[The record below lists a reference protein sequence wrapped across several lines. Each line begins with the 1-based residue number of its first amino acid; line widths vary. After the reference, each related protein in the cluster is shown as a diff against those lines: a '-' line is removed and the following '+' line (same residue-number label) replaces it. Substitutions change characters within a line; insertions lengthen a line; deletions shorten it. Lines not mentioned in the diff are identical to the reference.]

1 MMLMKIRKTS
11 SRCKLIISCVLSL
24 IFLGGICYSGYQIV
38 EWLIANHKT
47 EEITEKI
54 AATSE
59 ISEIQDY
66 DDAIVVD
73 QSEDDKKNSYYW
85 KYLSMNL
92 LDVNFDELK
101 KTNSDTAGWI
111 SLSGTNINYPFVKTT
126 NNDFY
131 LNHSFDKT
139 YNQAG
144 WVFADFRNK
153 LDSSDRNL
161 ILYAHGRVDGSMF
174 GSLRAILT
182 SGWLKDANNFSVRT
196 ATATESVVWQVFS
209 VYRIPVTSDYI
220 QTSFSSDDEFG
231 AFANKLRARS
241 VQDFNTSVNGKDRI
255 LTLSTCYNNDR
266 IVLHAKLIKRL
277 PR

>member
-1 MMLMKIRKTS
+1 MKIRKSS
-11 SRCKLIISCVLSL
+11 SRCKLVISCALSL
-24 IFLGGICYSGYQIV
+24 IFLGGICYSGYQII
-38 EWLIANHKT
+38 EWLIANRKT
-47 EEITEKI
+47 EEITEKV

-59 ISEIQDY
+59 ISEIQD
-66 DDAIVVD
+66 DDDTIVID

-92 LDVNFDELK
+92 LDVNFNELK
-101 KTNSDTAGWI
+101 KTNPDTAGWI

-126 NNDFY
+126 NNDYY

-174 GSLRAILT
+174 GSLRTILT
-182 SGWLKDANNFSVRT
+182 SGWLNDANNFSVRT
-196 ATATESVVWQVFS
+196 ATATESAVWQVFS
-209 VYRIPVTSDYI
+209 VYRTPVTSDYI
-220 QTSFSSDDEFG
+220 QTSFISDEEFG
-231 AFANKLRARS
+231 EFANKLRARS
-241 VQDFNTSVNGKDRI
+241 AHNFNTSVNEKDRI
-255 LTLSTCYNNDR
+255 LTLSTCYNDDR

-277 PR
+277 SR